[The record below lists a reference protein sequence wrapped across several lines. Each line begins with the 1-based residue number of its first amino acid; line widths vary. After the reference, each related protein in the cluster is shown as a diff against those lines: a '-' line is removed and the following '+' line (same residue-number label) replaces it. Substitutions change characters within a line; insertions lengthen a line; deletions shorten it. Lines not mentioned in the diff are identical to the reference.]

1 MINISNKPSKQVE
14 HFAGTIT
21 MSFPGVKNKDWNFT
35 VLRTTNGITTFDVEI
50 DEKQFNEHFDEH
62 TREGA
67 PFCIEILKETVKA
80 NLAKEQ
86 ATWKPAEK

>member
-1 MINISNKPSKQVE
+1 MINISDKPSKQVE

-62 TREGA
+62 TSAGI
-67 PFCIEILKETVKA
+67 PFCVEILKETVKA

>member
-50 DEKQFNEHFDEH
+50 DEKQFNEHFSEYKDSI
-62 TREGA
+62 A
-67 PFCIEILKETVKA
+67 FCVEILKDTVKA